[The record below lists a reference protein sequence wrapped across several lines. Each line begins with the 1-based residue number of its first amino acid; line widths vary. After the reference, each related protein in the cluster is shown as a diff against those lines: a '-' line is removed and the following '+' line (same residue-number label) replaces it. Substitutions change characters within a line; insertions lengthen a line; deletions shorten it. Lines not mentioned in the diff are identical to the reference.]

1 MPLKLSRS
9 SPSLNTN
16 TFRKLLGQRKAG
28 PVSYRGFSDGLKAPQ
43 RRGDFRPRSFDQFM
57 KTRIKL
63 YVSVLTGISL
73 TIAANFASEAIAA
86 SNSVPM
92 QAGKYRT
99 APKKKKEEEKKTTTA
114 AKKDEKKPYADEKP
128 FAEIVKEMEVIK
140 GVFTFYRKAEENK
153 IYLEISPADFERTF
167 LFSGSIEQSV
177 GERGLYSSQMGG
189 HFPFKFRLLGKQV
202 QWIVL
207 NPTFTAKEGTPA
219 ERATRKSFP
228 NSILAS
234 AKILSQPHP
243 ERNSFLINLS
253 DLILSDLPGMAPALS
268 TTFQGSN
275 YRFDKGNSA
284 ITQVKSF
291 TENALLEVLLHYV
304 SENPKARLV
313 AVPDERSIPV
323 VVKYDFSRLRE
334 SDYKA
339 RLADDRVGHFLSLQ
353 QDFTSDRPSS
363 PYIRRIHRWHLEK
376 ADPTAAISEPVKPI
390 TFWLENTIPLEYRD
404 WMKEGVLMWNKA
416 FERAGFT
423 NAIVVKQQPDDAKW
437 DAADTRYNV
446 IRWFAGVD
454 ASFAIGPSRANPWT
468 GEIYDADIGFSEG
481 IIRSIRRNGEE
492 FISPIMP
499 ASFENADQPQ
509 VPRLAWDQDGGHLCK
524 LADGLAQ
531 QAAFG
536 VNVLAARG
544 AFTPETEERMMR
556 EYIIHV
562 TAHEVGHTLGLRHN
576 FRAST
581 LRKPDELLKDEV
593 TENSGQSGSVMD
605 YNPVI
610 IAGKNEKQGHFVPTT
625 LGPYDY
631 WAIEYAYKP
640 IAGDESE
647 ELRKIAARAAEPE
660 LAYSTDEDAMGTYSA
675 SALDPLVNQFDQ
687 SSDPIRYFENRIGV
701 INELWGSIEAKLVK
715 NGEGYQILR
724 RAVMRS
730 LGEYYRGLVT
740 ASKFIGGLYHYRDHV
755 GDKNGRSP
763 FAPIPASKQKEALEF
778 MRQYCFSEEAF
789 QLSPELY
796 NKLAPERL
804 PGLDG
809 LDGLFGATRLDTPW
823 HDSVLNLQRA
833 VLSRLHAATTLARLQ
848 DNELRFKAGEPRF
861 TMADMF
867 LGLETAIWAE
877 LHHPVSGISSL
888 RRNLQREHLKTLSRI
903 SLRSYGVPED
913 ATSLARASLWRILE
927 NIEVKLKEPRLTDAT
942 SRAHLE
948 ETRAR
953 IKAALEAQI
962 AKNAE

>member
-1 MPLKLSRS
+1 M
-9 SPSLNTN
+9 
-16 TFRKLLGQRKAG
+16 
-28 PVSYRGFSDGLKAPQ
+28 
-43 RRGDFRPRSFDQFM
+43 
-57 KTRIKL
+57 RIKP
-63 YVSVLTGISL
+63 YVSVLIGSL
-73 TIAANFASEAIAA
+73 LAFEAGAAPELVSA
-86 SNSVPM
+86 SNALPM
-92 QAGKYRT
+92 RAGKYPAATR
-99 APKKKKEEEKKTTTA
+99 KKKEDPKKAPEKKN
-114 AKKDEKKPYADEKP
+114 EPKKPYADEKP
-128 FAEIVKEMEVIK
+128 FADIIKDMEVIK
-140 GVFTFYRKAEENK
+140 GAFTFYRKAEENK
-153 IYLEISPADFERTF
+153 IYLEITPADFQRTF
-167 LFSGSIEQSV
+167 LFAGSIEQSV

-189 HFPFKFRLLGKQV
+189 QFPFQLRLVGKQV
-202 QWIVL
+202 QWVVL
-207 NPTFTAKEGTPA
+207 NPTFTASKGTPA
-219 ERATRKSFP
+219 ERATEKSFA
-228 NSILAS
+228 NSIIAS

-243 ERNSFLINLS
+243 ERKSFLVNLS
-253 DLILSDLPGMAPALS
+253 DLILWDVPGLASALS
-268 TTFQGSN
+268 DAYRPSG

-291 TENALLEVLLHYV
+291 DQNALFEVWLHYTCD
-304 SENPKARLV
+304 NPRSRSLT
-313 AVPDERSIPV
+313 VPDQRSIPIL
-323 VVKYDFSRLRE
+323 VKYDFSRLNE
-334 SDYKA
+334 TDYKP
-339 RLADDRVGHFLSLQ
+339 RFADDRVGHFLSLQ

-363 PYIRRIHRWHLEK
+363 PYVRRIHRWNLEK
-376 ADPTAAISEPVKPI
+376 ANPEAKISAPKQPI
-390 TFWLENTIPLEYRD
+390 VFWLENTIPLEYRD

-416 FERAGFT
+416 FERIGFT
-423 NAIVVKQQPDDAKW
+423 NAIIVKQQPDDATW

-499 ASFENADQPQ
+499 TSFEGTEQRTF
-509 VPRLAWDQDGGHLCK
+509 PRLAWDQDGAHLCQ
-524 LADGLAQ
+524 LADGLAE

-536 VNVLAARG
+536 ASVLAARG
-544 AFTPETEERMMR
+544 SFTPEMEERMMR

-581 LRKPDELLKDEV
+581 LLKPEDLFDEEITADV
-593 TENSGQSGSVMD
+593 GQSGSVMD
-605 YNPVI
+605 YNPVV
-610 IAGKNEKQGHFVPTT
+610 IAARDRKQGHFVPTV

-640 IAGDESE
+640 FGENEAE
-647 ELRKIAARAAEPE
+647 ELKKIAARAAEPE
-660 LAYSTDEDAMGTYSA
+660 LAYSTDEDALGTYSA
-675 SALDPLVNQFDQ
+675 VALDPLVNQFDQ
-687 SSDPIRYFENRIGV
+687 SSDPIKYFENRIGV
-701 INELWGSIEAKLVK
+701 INELWESIETKLVRE
-715 NGEGYQILR
+715 GEGYQILR

-730 LGEYYRGLVT
+730 LGEYYRGLLT
-740 ASKFIGGLYHYRDHV
+740 ASKFIGGLYHYRDHA

-778 MRQYCFSEEAF
+778 MRLYCFSEEAF
-789 QLSPELY
+789 ELSPDLY

-809 LDGLFGATRLDTPW
+809 INGLFGTTRLDTPW

-833 VLSRLHAATTLARLQ
+833 VLARLHASTTLARLQ
-848 DNELRFKAGEPRF
+848 DNELRFKEGAERF
-861 TMADMF
+861 GMADMF

-877 LHHPVSGISSL
+877 LHHPVKQISSL

-913 ATSLARASLWRILE
+913 ATSLARASLMRIGE
-927 NIEVKLKEPRLTDAT
+927 NIEVKLKDSKLTDVT

-953 IKAALEAQI
+953 IRAALEAQI
-962 AKNAE
+962 AKSVE

>member
-1 MPLKLSRS
+1 
-9 SPSLNTN
+9 
-16 TFRKLLGQRKAG
+16 
-28 PVSYRGFSDGLKAPQ
+28 
-43 RRGDFRPRSFDQFM
+43 
-57 KTRIKL
+57 
-63 YVSVLTGISL
+63 
-73 TIAANFASEAIAA
+73 
-86 SNSVPM
+86 
-92 QAGKYRT
+92 
-99 APKKKKEEEKKTTTA
+99 
-114 AKKDEKKPYADEKP
+114 P
-128 FAEIVKEMEVIK
+128 F
-140 GVFTFYRKAEENK
+140 
-153 IYLEISPADFERTF
+153 
-167 LFSGSIEQSV
+167 Q
-177 GERGLYSSQMGG
+177 
-189 HFPFKFRLLGKQV
+189 FRLLGKQV
-202 QWIVL
+202 QWVVL
-207 NPTFTAKEGTPA
+207 NSRFTAQKGTPA
-219 ERATRKSFP
+219 ERATSKSFP

-243 ERNSFLINLS
+243 ERKSFLINLS
-253 DLILSDLPGMAPALS
+253 DLILSDLPGMAS
-268 TTFQGSN
+268 TLTETFRPSS
-275 YRFDKGNSA
+275 YRFDKSNSA

-291 TENALLEVLLHYV
+291 TENALFELLLHYACD
-304 SENPKARLV
+304 NPKANVLAV
-313 AVPDERSIPV
+313 ADERSVPII
-323 VVKYDFSRLRE
+323 VKYDFSRLRE
-334 SDYKA
+334 TDYKP
-339 RLADDRVGHFLSLQ
+339 RFADDRVGHFLSLQ

-363 PYIRRIHRWHLEK
+363 PYIRRINRWHLEK
-376 ADPTAAISEPVKPI
+376 ADPGAAISEPKKPI
-390 TFWLENTIPLEYRD
+390 VFWLENTIPVEYRE
-404 WMKEGVLMWNKA
+404 WMKEGVLTWNKA
-416 FERAGFT
+416 FERIGFK

-437 DAADTRYNV
+437 DGSDTRYNT

-499 ASFENADQPQ
+499 TSFEGAEQTAM
-509 VPRLAWDQDGGHLCK
+509 PRLIWDQDGGHLCK

-531 QAAFG
+531 QVAFG

-544 AFTPETEERMMR
+544 TFTPEMEERMMR

-581 LRKPDELLKDEV
+581 LLKPEELLNDEI
-593 TENSGQSGSVMD
+593 TEKSGQSGSVMD
-605 YNPVI
+605 YNPIV
-610 IAGKNEKQGHFVPTT
+610 IAGKDQKQGHFVPTT

-631 WAIEYAYKP
+631 WAIEYAYKQ
-640 IAGDESE
+640 IEGNETE
-647 ELRKIAARAAEPE
+647 ELQKIAARAAEPE
-660 LAYSTDEDAMGTYSA
+660 LAYSTDEDALGTYSA

-701 INELWGSIEAKLVK
+701 INELWQSIETKLVK
-715 NGEGYQILR
+715 DGEGYQILR

-730 LGEYYRGLVT
+730 LGEYYRALLT

-755 GDKNGRSP
+755 GDKAGRSP
-763 FAPIPASKQKEALEF
+763 FAPIPASKQKEALDF

-809 LDGLFGATRLDTPW
+809 LDGLFGTTRLDTPW

-833 VLSRLHAATTLARLQ
+833 VLNRLHTSTTLARLQ
-848 DNELRFKAGEPRF
+848 DNELRFKSGDERF
-861 TMADMF
+861 GMADMF

-877 LHHPVSGISSL
+877 LHHPVKQISSL

-913 ATSLARASLWRILE
+913 ATSLARASLMRIIE
-927 NIEVKLKEPRLTDAT
+927 NVEVKLKDAKLSDAT

-953 IKAALEAQI
+953 IKAALEAHI
-962 AKNAE
+962 AKNGD